1 MEKKK
6 AGTLRS
12 KPERKRKA
20 KKVPC
25 TDTVEAKRK
34 RVQAERSVQLG
45 QMMLRL
51 HKHRAK
57 FPCGLGK
64 GQDFGTVDDHPE
76 WVELKNEEDCKMK
89 PQGLRVCTK
98 GEETTRGEVLREWVA
113 RQDKRDSTQPWEYG
127 IYKGMGLAFKEVS
140 S

>member
-12 KPERKRKA
+12 KTERKRKA

-51 HKHRAK
+51 HKHRA
-57 FPCGLGK
+57 
-64 GQDFGTVDDHPE
+64 
-76 WVELKNEEDCKMK
+76 
-89 PQGLRVCTK
+89 
-98 GEETTRGEVLREWVA
+98 GEAWT
-113 RQDKRDSTQPWEYG
+113 
-127 IYKGMGLAFKEVS
+127 
-140 S
+140 